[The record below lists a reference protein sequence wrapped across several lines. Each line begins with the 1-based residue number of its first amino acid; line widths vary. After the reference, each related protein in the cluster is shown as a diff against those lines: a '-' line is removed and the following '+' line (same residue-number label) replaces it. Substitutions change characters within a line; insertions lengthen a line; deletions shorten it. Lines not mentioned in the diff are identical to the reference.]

1 MAKKKLK
8 HKDTKR
14 KNGAD
19 DKRIIP
25 RTGEALVAAELASS
39 AAEPE
44 VIIGARDGQLE

>member
-25 RTGEALVAAELASS
+25 RTGEALVAAE
-39 AAEPE
+39 PE
-44 VIIGARDGQLE
+44 VIMGELDGQLE